1 MVQWLNTYLACTRP
15 WVHSLGVQ
23 KKKVFEP
30 LLDKGNSGQI
40 NGKAEKA
47 GLIEFPVLDDQM
59 HIWPLPK
66 YFQ

>member
-1 MVQWLNTYLACTRP
+1 MVQWLNTCLACTRS
-15 WVHSLGVQ
+15 WVHCVGVQ
-23 KKKVFEP
+23 RKVFET
-30 LLDKGNSGQI
+30 LFDKGSSGQI

-47 GLIEFPVLDDQM
+47 GLIEFPVLADQM